1 MATFALYHD
10 NEQQSRGLTQSFMK
24 NNNEVLSNL
33 KLGQETF
40 SRNIGLSKQ
49 VYFGLTYED
58 ITRYTGIPQPTML
71 SYDKYWVSPYISVS
85 KQIAELYCSDLDI
98 LCHKDIG
105 FYLVDEQFEMLKRF
119 VERVDGEYDAVKS
132 RASDWID
139 KQSHVEEFGIYEEL
153 CNQLKVEI
161 AKLNKEERAVEI
173 NRDESV
179 AENFTRNF
187 NDLHK
192 NLGISYRKIS
202 SALDISIGNL
212 TRLKKGGEPMLETVI
227 KLSAFFGV
235 SIEQIISSNP
245 HFNYGYL
252 QQGVGK
258 FNIRFGEFPPEG
270 LYFYAHKRANLLT
283 KEQAKKL
290 VDELLN

>member
-1 MATFALYHD
+1 MK
-10 NEQQSRGLTQSFMK
+10 K
-24 NNNEVLSNL
+24 NNNEILANL

-58 ITRYTGIPQPTML
+58 ITRYTGILQPTML

-85 KQIAELYCSDLDI
+85 KQIAELYCSDLDT

-132 RASDWID
+132 RTSDWID

-235 SIEQIISSNP
+235 GIEQMISSNP

-252 QQGVGK
+252 QQEAGK
-258 FNIRFGEFPPEG
+258 FNIKFGEFPPEG
-270 LYFYAHKRANLLT
+270 LYYYAHKRANLLT

-290 VDELLN
+290 ADELLA

>member
-1 MATFALYHD
+1 MNSCQEVEHI
-10 NEQQSRGLTQSFMK
+10 FMK
-24 NNNEVLSNL
+24 EILANL

-71 SYDKYWVSPYISVS
+71 SYDKYGVSPYISVA
-85 KQIAELYCSDLDI
+85 KQIAELYCVDLDT
-98 LCHKDIG
+98 LCNKDIG
-105 FYLVDEQFEMLKRF
+105 FYKVEQFEMLKRF
-119 VERVDGEYDAVKS
+119 VARVSGDCNAVKE
-132 RASDWID
+132 RID
-139 KQSHVEEFGIYEEL
+139 SWLEEQLSISELSIYEEL
-153 CNQLKVEI
+153 CKQLKAEI
-161 AKLNKEERAVEI
+161 ARFNKEERAVEI
-173 NRDESV
+173 NRKESV

-187 NDLHK
+187 NNLHK

-227 KLSAFFGV
+227 KLSAFYGV
-235 SIEQIISSNP
+235 SIEQMLSDNP
-245 HFNYGYL
+245 EFNYEHI
-252 QQGVGK
+252 QQEVGK
-258 FNIRFGEFPPEG
+258 FNNHFGEIPSED
-270 LYFYAHKRANLLT
+270 LHFYNYKKANLLT
-283 KEQAKKL
+283 KEQAKEL

>member
-1 MATFALYHD
+1 MNSCQEVEHI
-10 NEQQSRGLTQSFMK
+10 FMK
-24 NNNEVLSNL
+24 EILANL
-33 KLGQETF
+33 ELGQETF

-71 SYDKYWVSPYISVS
+71 SYDKYGVSPYISVA
-85 KQIAELYCSDLDI
+85 KQIAELYCVDLDT
-98 LCHKDIG
+98 LCSKDIG
-105 FYLVDEQFEMLKRF
+105 FYIVEQFEMLKRF
-119 VERVDGEYDAVKS
+119 VSRVGVDYTIVK
-132 RASDWID
+132 D
-139 KQSHVEEFGIYEEL
+139 KINSWLEEQLSISELDIYEEL
-153 CNQLKVEI
+153 CKQLKEEI
-161 AKLNKEERAVEI
+161 ARLNKEERAVEI
-173 NRDESV
+173 NREDKV

-187 NDLHK
+187 NNLHK

-227 KLSAFFGV
+227 KLSAFYGTT
-235 SIEQIISSNP
+235 IEQLLSDNP
-245 HFNYGYL
+245 EFDYEYI
-252 QQGVGK
+252 QQEVGK
-258 FNIRFGEFPPEG
+258 FNNHFGEIPSEDIRV
-270 LYFYAHKRANLLT
+270 YNHMKANLLT